1 MKINLLNKRLV
12 ISYFLIIFLELWK
25 LEFEDGYYR
34 IFDSKKLVA
43 GYFDPNY
50 GDLLKVKNPEDVIL
64 SKIKNHDT
72 VLGGMIMFPLV
83 KFKLFDTDLNTS
95 ISEVKQ
101 NGTRVSNHLQKWDV
115 FLSEINNTSHFI
127 GISHTD
133 QDMLT
138 MTFPV
143 MFSKPTILEKSNLL
157 KEIFPV
163 LSLLQKSELL

>member
-1 MKINLLNKRLV
+1 MA
-12 ISYFLIIFLELWK
+12 SWK
-25 LEFEDGYYR
+25 LEFEDGYFR
-34 IFDSKKLVA
+34 IFDPKKLVA
-43 GYFDPNY
+43 GYFDPDY
-50 GDLLKVKNPEDVIL
+50 GDLSAAKNPEDIIL

-72 VLGGMIMFPLV
+72 VLGGMIMIPLI
-83 KFKLFDTDLNTS
+83 KFKLFDTDLNTNLA
-95 ISEVKQ
+95 EVKQ
-101 NGTRVSNHLQKWDV
+101 NISRVSYHLEKWDT

-143 MFSKPTILEKSNLL
+143 KFLKPTILQESELL
-157 KEIFPV
+157 SEIYPI

>member
-1 MKINLLNKRLV
+1 MG
-12 ISYFLIIFLELWK
+12 LWK

-34 IFDSKKLVA
+34 IFDSKKLIA

-50 GDLLKVKNPEDVIL
+50 GDLSKVKNPEDVIL
-64 SKIKNHDT
+64 SKIKNHDA
-72 VLGGMIMFPLV
+72 VLGGMIMIPLV

-101 NGTRVSNHLQKWDV
+101 NVTRVSNHLQKWDV

-143 MFSKPTILEKSNLL
+143 IFSKPTILEKSNLL